1 MKKLILCSVVCL
13 GATQL
18 VAERK
23 RGPKEPV
30 TSPVQACSS
39 DKTFVCEIKPNA
51 DNSYTERV
59 CHCEPKLGKHKKDKH
74 KKNKNKNK

>member
-1 MKKLILCSVVCL
+1 MKKLVLCALIGL
-13 GATQL
+13 GSIQL

-30 TSPVQACSS
+30 TSSIQDCPR
-39 DKTFVCEIKPNA
+39 DKMFVCEIKPNT

-59 CHCEPKLGKHKKDKH
+59 CHCEPKANKPKR
-74 KKNKNKNK
+74 KKNKNK

>member
-1 MKKLILCSVVCL
+1 MKKLIILVGFFL
-13 GATQL
+13 GSSQL
-18 VAERK
+18 VARTRE
-23 RGPKEPV
+23 PKDPV

-59 CHCEPKLGKHKKDKH
+59 CHCEPKATGPKR
-74 KKNKNKNK
+74 KKNKNKSK